1 MTATTQSNN
10 KRIAR
15 NTLFMYLRMG
25 ATMIVQLYTSR
36 IVLDALGIDNYGIYN
51 IVASVVILFTF
62 IGGPLSAATQRFF
75 NYELGLKNGGDI
87 NKVFNLVLLAYAA
100 LTVFLVLIIEIGG
113 GWYVANRLNIP
124 PGSLEA
130 SKWVFQL
137 SILSLAF
144 SLMRTPLESLIIAY
158 ERMDYYAY
166 LSIAEV
172 FMKLANALSLT
183 YVACDK
189 LKLYAFNSL
198 AISIIFTACVA
209 FYCHRQFKEIRIRR
223 TWDRN
228 IFRSLLSFSGWTMLS
243 SVTTM
248 GATNGVNVLLNA
260 FCGVAVNSAMGVATQ
275 VSTAIN
281 QFVTNFQ
288 VAFNPQI
295 VKYYS
300 SGDIRQMQ
308 LLAYRAAKISY
319 LLLLMIVCPLF
330 FNMDFILGIW
340 LKEVP
345 PYTAPLCLGLIVW
358 SLLESLMAP
367 LWTSVT
373 ATGRIKTYH
382 IVMSIIIS
390 MVFLLSWA
398 ALAAGFSPVSVVVVK
413 CGVDVVLIITRLLF
427 TRRLLDF
434 SVRRY
439 ISQVIAPAAIM
450 TLTMAAIMY
459 ALETFGTS
467 GWLKIIL
474 AYGVDLLLFIP
485 LAGVIALSH
494 NERTATIS
502 LIKTKLHAS

>member
-36 IVLDALGIDNYGIYN
+36 IVLDALGIDNYGVYN

-75 NYELGLKNGGDI
+75 NYELGLKHGGDI
-87 NKVFNLVLLAYAA
+87 NKIFNLVLLAYVA
-100 LTVFLVLIIEIGG
+100 LTALLVIVIEIGG
-113 GWYVANRLNIP
+113 GWYVANKLNIP
-124 PGSLEA
+124 PDSLEA

-144 SLMRTPLESLIIAY
+144 SLMRTPFESLIIAN

-166 LSIAEV
+166 LSIVEV
-172 FMKLANALSLT
+172 MLKLANAMSLT
-183 YVACDK
+183 YFACDK
-189 LKLYAFNSL
+189 LKLYAFNGL
-198 AISIIFTACVA
+198 AISIFFTVCVV
-209 FYCHRQFKEIRIRR
+209 FYCHRQFKEIHIRR

-228 IFRSLLSFSGWTMLS
+228 IFRSLLSFSGWTLLS

-248 GATNGVNVLLNA
+248 GATNGVNILLNA
-260 FCGVAVNSAMGVATQ
+260 FWGVAVNSAMGVATQ

-300 SGDIRQMQ
+300 SGDLDQMQ
-308 LLAYRAAKISY
+308 LLAFRAAKFSY
-319 LLLLMIVCPLF
+319 LLLFMIVCPLF
-330 FNMDFILGIW
+330 VNIDFILAVW

-345 PYTAPLCLGLIVW
+345 PYTAPLCLGLIAW

-373 ATGRIKTYH
+373 ATGRIKVYH

-398 ALAAGFSPVSVVVVK
+398 ALAAGYSPVSVVVVK

-427 TRRLLDF
+427 TKKLLNF
-434 SVRRY
+434 SIRRY
-439 ISQVIAPAAIM
+439 ISQVLLPVGIMTVVMVAIM
-450 TLTMAAIMY
+450 GMLS
-459 ALETFGTS
+459 ALHTE
-467 GWLKIIL
+467 GWTNVIIT
-474 AYGVDLLLFIP
+474 YSVDILLFIP
-485 LAGVIALSH
+485 LASLIALSRK
-494 NERTATIS
+494 ERTATVS